1 MKSILRF
8 SLALLLA
15 GVASPLFAQTEL
27 THTTLAAAVTT
38 PSATSVRLTSA
49 SGVAVNSTVLIID
62 QEVMAVVA
70 ISGTTI
76 TVQRGAAGTRAN
88 PHANAAVVTISV
100 AQATVSVQPV
110 GPCTQG
116 TVYGAGAQPSDA
128 YEPIFD
134 TVDGTWW
141 RCRSSVWNG
150 SSTQKLTYNSSPY

>member
-27 THTTLAAAVTT
+27 THTTLSAAVTT
-38 PSATSVRLTSA
+38 PSATSVRVADAT
-49 SGVAVNSTVLIID
+49 GIAVNTTVLIVD

-70 ISGTTI
+70 VSGTVI

-88 PHANAAVVTISV
+88 PHASAAVVTISV
-100 AQATVSVQPV
+100 ARATLSVDPV
-110 GPCTQG
+110 GPCTAG
-116 TVYGAGAQPSDA
+116 TVYGPGAQPSDSM
-128 YEPIFD
+128 EPLFN
-134 TVDGTWW
+134 TVNGTWW